1 MINYTFDINEEIAR
15 WVTEVYVRQSQDM
28 GWWIAFTNPIAGP
41 WKKITALNGEGVPV
55 EIYRFEREGE
65 RPDLIIVNDRLKTI
79 LIVEAKDFVSK
90 LIATD
95 QMTKSVRVINGITSI
110 LQNCPNENWLER
122 KDYTILPS
130 FLWYTEDEQDIRSE
144 DGLVRDSFAA
154 LSESDSTKV
163 VNIVVTKGGNG
174 DLKNNFVTEKQI
186 SDSLDLK

>member
-15 WVTEVYVRQSQDM
+15 WVTEVYIRQSQGM

-41 WKKITALNGEGVPV
+41 WKKITALNGEGIPV

-65 RPDLIIVNDRLKTI
+65 RPDLIIVNDTLKTI

-110 LQNCPNENWLER
+110 LQNCPNENWLKR

-130 FLWYTEDEQDIRSE
+130 FLWYTENEQDIRSE
-144 DGLVRDSFAA
+144 DTLVRDSFAT
-154 LSESDSTKV
+154 LSESDSTRI
-163 VNIVVTKGGNG
+163 VNIVVTKDGNG